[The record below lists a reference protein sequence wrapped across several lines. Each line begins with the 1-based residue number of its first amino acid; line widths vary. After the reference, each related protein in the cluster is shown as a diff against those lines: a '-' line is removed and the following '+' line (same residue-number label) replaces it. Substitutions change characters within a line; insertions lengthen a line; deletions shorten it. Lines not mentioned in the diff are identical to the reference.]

1 MLDER
6 SSVFIVRMFNLSLY
20 FYGISVTIEDVNDF
34 KKAKGDF
41 STMKAA
47 VINDPVDGYVTVK
60 DVQLRDLKPGEAL
73 VDMEYCG
80 LCHTDLHCAAGDFG
94 KKPGRIIGHEGVG
107 RVSKVAPGVTSLK
120 VGDRVSIAW
129 FFKGCGHCEY
139 CLTGRETLCR
149 NVLNAGYTAD
159 GAMAEQCIVPADYA
173 VKVPEGL
180 DPVEATSLT
189 CAGVTMYKALKVAD
203 IKPGQWVSIV
213 GAGGLGNLGIQF
225 AHNVFGAHVIAVDGN
240 PDKLEAAKENGAEIC
255 INRHDN
261 NVDEQIQ
268 EKVGG
273 VHAAVVTAVTTAAFD
288 QAVNSLRPDGKLVAV
303 ALPQGDMKLNIAKTV
318 LDGIIVA
325 GSLVGTRQDLAE
337 CFQFG
342 AEGKVHPIVKT
353 RKLSEIN
360 DMIQELKDNKVV
372 GRNVVDFVHNKN

>member
-1 MLDER
+1 
-6 SSVFIVRMFNLSLY
+6 
-20 FYGISVTIEDVNDF
+20 
-34 KKAKGDF
+34 
-41 STMKAA
+41 MKAA
-47 VINDPVDGYVTVK
+47 VVNDPVDGFVTVK
-60 DVQLRDLKPGEAL
+60 DVQLRDLKYGEAL
-73 VDMEYCG
+73 VKMEYCG
-80 LCHTDLHCAAGDFG
+80 LCHTDLHVAAGDFG
-94 KKPGRIIGHEGVG
+94 KKPGLIIGHEGIG
-107 RVSKVAPGVTSLK
+107 RVTKLGEGVTSLK

-149 NVLNAGYTAD
+149 SVENAGYTVN
-159 GAMAEQCIVPADYA
+159 GAMAQECIVDADYA

-189 CAGVTMYKALKVAD
+189 CAGVTTYKALKVAD

-213 GAGGLGNLGIQF
+213 GAGGLGNLAIQF

-240 PDKLEAAKENGAEIC
+240 PDKLQAASDNGAEIL
-255 INRHDN
+255 INRHDGD
-261 NVDEQIQ
+261 VDKQIQ

-273 VHAAVVTAVTTAAFD
+273 VHAAVVTAVSPAAFD
-288 QAVNSLRPDGKLVAV
+288 QAVDSLRAGGKLVAV
-303 ALPQGDMKLNIAKTV
+303 ALPEGDMKLNIAKTV

-342 AEGKVHPIVKT
+342 AEGKVRPIVKT

-360 DMIQELKDNKVV
+360 DMIQELKDNAVV
-372 GRNVVDFVHNKN
+372 GRNVVDFVHEAD

>member
-1 MLDER
+1 
-6 SSVFIVRMFNLSLY
+6 
-20 FYGISVTIEDVNDF
+20 
-34 KKAKGDF
+34 
-41 STMKAA
+41 MKAA
-47 VINDPVDGYVTVK
+47 VIRENCDGFVDVK
-60 DVQLRDLKPGEAL
+60 DVTLRDLKPGEAL

-80 LCHTDLHCAAGDFG
+80 LCHTDLHVAAGDFG
-94 KKPGRIIGHEGVG
+94 KKPGTIIGHEGVG

-159 GAMAEQCIVPADYA
+159 GAMAQQCIVPADYA

-189 CAGVTMYKALKVAD
+189 CAGVTMYKALKVSG

-225 AHNVFGAHVIAVDGN
+225 AHNVFGAHVVAVDGN
-240 PDKLEAAKENGAEIC
+240 PDKLEAAKKEGAEVL
-255 INRHDN
+255 INRHDG
-261 NVDEQIQ
+261 NVDEQI
-268 EKVGG
+268 
-273 VHAAVVTAVTTAAFD
+273 HAAVVTAVTPAAFD
-288 QAVNSLRPDGKLVAV
+288 QAVGSLRPDGKLVAV
-303 ALPQGDMKLNIAKTV
+303 ALPKGDMQLNIAKTV
-318 LDGIIVA
+318 LDGIVVA

-353 RKLSEIN
+353 RKLEEIN

-372 GRNVVDFVHNKN
+372 GRNVVDFVHNK

>member
-1 MLDER
+1 
-6 SSVFIVRMFNLSLY
+6 
-20 FYGISVTIEDVNDF
+20 
-34 KKAKGDF
+34 
-41 STMKAA
+41 MKAA

-60 DVQLRDLKPGEAL
+60 DVTLRDLKPGEAL

-80 LCHTDLHCAAGDFG
+80 LCHTDLHVAAGDFG
-94 KKPGRIIGHEGVG
+94 EKPGRIIGHEGVG
-107 RVSKVAPGVTSLK
+107 RVAKVAPGVTSLK

-139 CLTGRETLCR
+139 CLTGRETFCR
-149 NVLNAGYTAD
+149 EVQNAGYTVD
-159 GAMAEQCIVPADYA
+159 GAMAQQCIVAADYA

-189 CAGVTMYKALKVAD
+189 CAGVTVYKALKVAD

-213 GAGGLGNLGIQF
+213 GAGGLGNLAVQF
-225 AHNVFGAHVIAVDGN
+225 AHNVFGAHVVVVDGN
-240 PDKLEAAKENGAEIC
+240 DPKLEAAKENGAEVV
-255 INRHDN
+255 INRHE
-261 NVDEQIQ
+261 VDSVAQAIQ

-273 VHAAVVTAVTTAAFD
+273 VHAAVVTAVAASAFD
-288 QAVNSLRPDGKLVAV
+288 QAVDSLRPDGKLVAV

-337 CFQFG
+337 CIQFG
-342 AEGKVHPIVKT
+342 AEGKVKPIVKT
-353 RKLSEIN
+353 RKLAEIN
-360 DMIQELKDNKVV
+360 DTLQELKENKVV
-372 GRNVVDFVHNKN
+372 GRNVVDFVHEA

>member
-1 MLDER
+1 
-6 SSVFIVRMFNLSLY
+6 
-20 FYGISVTIEDVNDF
+20 
-34 KKAKGDF
+34 
-41 STMKAA
+41 MKAA

-60 DVQLRDLKPGEAL
+60 DVTLRDLKPGEAL

-80 LCHTDLHCAAGDFG
+80 LCHTDLHVAAGDFG
-94 KKPGRIIGHEGVG
+94 EKPGRIIGHEGVG
-107 RVSKVAPGVTSLK
+107 RVAKVAPGVTSLK

-139 CLTGRETLCR
+139 CLTGRETFCR
-149 NVLNAGYTAD
+149 EVQNAGYTVD
-159 GAMAEQCIVPADYA
+159 GAMAQQCIVAADYA

-189 CAGVTMYKALKVAD
+189 CAGVTVYKALKVAD

-213 GAGGLGNLGIQF
+213 GAGGLGNLAVQF
-225 AHNVFGAHVIAVDGN
+225 AHNVFGAHVVVVDGN
-240 PDKLEAAKENGAEIC
+240 DPKLEAAKENGAEVV
-255 INRHDN
+255 INRHV
-261 NVDEQIQ
+261 VDSVAQAIQ

-273 VHAAVVTAVTTAAFD
+273 VHAAVVTAVAASAFD
-288 QAVNSLRPDGKLVAV
+288 QAVDSLRPDGKLVAV

-342 AEGKVHPIVKT
+342 AEGKVKPIVKT
-353 RKLSEIN
+353 RKLAEIN

-372 GRNVVDFVHNKN
+372 GRNVVDFVHEA

>member
-1 MLDER
+1 
-6 SSVFIVRMFNLSLY
+6 
-20 FYGISVTIEDVNDF
+20 
-34 KKAKGDF
+34 
-41 STMKAA
+41 MKAA
-47 VINDPVDGYVTVK
+47 VVRKNCDGYFDVK
-60 DVQLRDLKPGEAL
+60 DVTLRDLKPGEAL
-73 VDMEYCG
+73 VKIEYCG
-80 LCHTDLHCAAGDFG
+80 LCHTDIHVAAGDFG
-94 KKPGRIIGHEGVG
+94 KVPGRITGHEGVG
-107 RVSKVAPGVTSLK
+107 RVVKVGPNVTSLK
-120 VGDRVSIAW
+120 IGDRVSVAW
-129 FFKGCGHCEY
+129 FFSGCGHCEY

-159 GAMAEQCIVPADYA
+159 GAMAQQCIVPADYA

-240 PDKLEAAKENGAEIC
+240 PEKLEAAKENGAEIV
-255 INRHDN
+255 INRHDGD
-261 NVDEQIQ
+261 VDKQIQ

-273 VHAAVVTAVTTAAFD
+273 VHAAVVTAVSASAFD
-288 QAVNSLRPDGKLVAV
+288 QAVDSLRPDGKLVAV

-372 GRNVVDFVHNKN
+372 GRNVVDFSLED

>member
-1 MLDER
+1 
-6 SSVFIVRMFNLSLY
+6 
-20 FYGISVTIEDVNDF
+20 
-34 KKAKGDF
+34 
-41 STMKAA
+41 MKAA

-60 DVQLRDLKPGEAL
+60 DVTLRDLKPGEAL

-80 LCHTDLHCAAGDFG
+80 LCHTDLHVAAGDFG
-94 KKPGRIIGHEGVG
+94 EKPGRIIGHEGVG
-107 RVSKVAPGVTSLK
+107 RVAKVAPGVTSLK

-139 CLTGRETLCR
+139 CLTGRETFCR
-149 NVLNAGYTAD
+149 EVQNAGYTVD
-159 GAMAEQCIVPADYA
+159 GAMAQQCIVAADYA

-189 CAGVTMYKALKVAD
+189 CAGVTVYKALKVAD

-213 GAGGLGNLGIQF
+213 GAGGLGNLAVQF
-225 AHNVFGAHVIAVDGN
+225 AHNVFGAHVVVVDGN
-240 PDKLEAAKENGAEIC
+240 DPKLEAAKENGAEVV
-255 INRHDN
+255 INRHE
-261 NVDEQIQ
+261 VDSVAQAIQ

-273 VHAAVVTAVTTAAFD
+273 VHAAVVTAVAASAFD
-288 QAVNSLRPDGKLVAV
+288 QAVDSLRPDGKLVAV

-342 AEGKVHPIVKT
+342 AEGKVKPIVKT
-353 RKLSEIN
+353 RKLAEIN

-372 GRNVVDFVHNKN
+372 GWNVVDFVHEA

>member
-1 MLDER
+1 
-6 SSVFIVRMFNLSLY
+6 
-20 FYGISVTIEDVNDF
+20 
-34 KKAKGDF
+34 
-41 STMKAA
+41 MKAA

-173 VKVPEGL
+173 VKVPDGL
-180 DPVEATSLT
+180 DSVEATSLT

-240 PDKLEAAKENGAEIC
+240 PDKLQAAKENGAEIL
-255 INRHDN
+255 INRHDGD
-261 NVDEQIQ
+261 VDQQIQ

-288 QAVNSLRPDGKLVAV
+288 QAVDSLRPDGKLVAV

-372 GRNVVDFVHNKN
+372 GRNVVDFVHNK